1 MKNVLEYEYQIS
13 LINLI
18 IKSTSDILIL
28 IRTKKEVDGSLFNS
42 ITMIFIMLQK
52 IVRLLPEV
60 LNNQTR
66 FEFLRNELVNTADS
80 IVSTWRDKNSEIGNL
95 NDKWTEFIF
104 WWKEYE
110 AGISKIQE
118 SKHTI
123 FISLN

>member
-1 MKNVLEYEYQIS
+1 MKNVIEYEYQIS

-18 IKSTSDILIL
+18 IKSTSDILML
-28 IRTKKEVDGSLFNS
+28 IRTKSEVDGSLFNS

-66 FEFLRNELVNTADS
+66 FEFLRNELVTSADS
-80 IVSTWRDKNSEIGNL
+80 LISSWRDKNSGIENL
-95 NDKWTEFIF
+95 NDRWTEFIF
-104 WWKEYE
+104 WWREYE
-110 AGISKIQE
+110 SGISKIQG

-123 FISLN
+123 FLSLN